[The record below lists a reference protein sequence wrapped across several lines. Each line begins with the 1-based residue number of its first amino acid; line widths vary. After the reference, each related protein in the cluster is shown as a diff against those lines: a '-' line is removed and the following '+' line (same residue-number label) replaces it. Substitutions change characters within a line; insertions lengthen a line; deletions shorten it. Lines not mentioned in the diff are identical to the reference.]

1 MWLGIF
7 CYFLLIFIKYTVM
20 EKKRRRLQLHPVHCT
35 MLSFLEFTL
44 DTFTFAYFIEEQ
56 KSSLVLLCARTSS
69 CNCLFIYLC

>member
-1 MWLGIF
+1 MWLGIL

-20 EKKRRRLQLHPVHCT
+20 EKKRRLQLHPVHCT
-35 MLSFLEFTL
+35 MLSFLGFTL
-44 DTFTFAYFIEEQ
+44 DTFAFAYFIEEQ